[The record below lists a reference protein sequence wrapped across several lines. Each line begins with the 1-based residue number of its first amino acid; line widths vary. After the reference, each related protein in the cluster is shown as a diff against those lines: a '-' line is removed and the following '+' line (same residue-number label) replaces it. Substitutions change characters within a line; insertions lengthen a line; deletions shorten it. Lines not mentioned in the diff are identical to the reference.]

1 MSNILVNNLVMAG
14 SPVNVM
20 NDGTAREL
28 RVAAYARV
36 STDKDDQANSFESQ
50 VKYFTE
56 FIEKQENWQLVKI
69 YSDDG
74 ISGTSTHKRD
84 GFNDMIDDVMS
95 GKIDFIVTKEV
106 SRFARNTV
114 DTLQVTRNLKEMGVG
129 VYFMLDNINTLDKD
143 GELRLTL
150 MASLAQEES
159 RKTSERV
166 KWGQKRQMEK
176 GVVFGRNLLGYQVK
190 EGKLYLVEEEAEIV
204 KLIFHKYLNEGKGT
218 HIIARELKEEGIKP
232 YDPDGR
238 AKYKSDWSNTQI
250 LRVLRNEKYVGDLCQ
265 KKTYTKNYLDHKKRY
280 NRGQEEMIYIENHHP
295 EIAIISREMWDATQK
310 ELERRTTTAEQKSKH
325 SNRYWASGKI
335 YCGVCGEK
343 FVNKIKKTSVGS
355 TRAWSCLN
363 HVKAAA
369 FRNAECSM
377 HEWANDRSLKN
388 IILYILNILVDSKA
402 ELKEEI
408 IKDISELGIEENTK
422 STNDINSKI
431 EKLKNKKLKLIDI
444 RLSEE
449 ISQSDFM
456 IKQEQIETE
465 ISDLYI
471 ELDRLKELAIT
482 KQKQQNRMDNII
494 SEIDRVLNLND
505 ENLDIL
511 LGTVTQS
518 ITVYERHTVI
528 VKLKDIPFNF
538 RVAYKSTGKLDTYRT
553 VILSIEVVQNRITN

>member
-1 MSNILVNNLVMAG
+1 MRNILNNLGVAG
-14 SPVNVM
+14 LPVNVM
-20 NDGTAREL
+20 SDNAVREL

-50 VKYFTE
+50 VKFFTE
-56 FIEKQENWQLVKI
+56 FIEKQENWQLVKV
-69 YSDDG
+69 YSDDA
-74 ISGTSTHKRD
+74 ITGTSTHKRD

-95 GKIDFIVTKEV
+95 GKIDFIITKEV

-114 DTLQVTRNLKEMGVG
+114 DTLQVTRNLKEIGVG
-129 VYFMLDNINTLDKD
+129 VYFMLDNINTLDED

-176 GVVFGRNLLGYQVK
+176 GVVFGRNLLGYKVK
-190 EGKLYLVEEEAEIV
+190 EGKLYLVEDEAEIV
-204 KLIFHKYLNEGKGT
+204 KKIFHKYLIEGKGT

-238 AKYKSDWSNTQI
+238 AKYKNDWSNTQI

-265 KKTYTKNYLDHKKRY
+265 KKTYTKNFLDHKKRY
-280 NRGQEEMIYIENHHP
+280 NRGAEEKIYLRDHHP

-325 SNRYWASGKI
+325 SNRYWASGKVF
-335 YCGVCGEK
+335 CGVCGER

-355 TRAWSCLN
+355 LRAWNCLN

-377 HEWANDRSLKN
+377 SEWANDRSLKN
-388 IILYILNILVDSKA
+388 IVMHILNVLVDNKE
-402 ELKEEI
+402 ELKKEI
-408 IKDISELGIEENTK
+408 IKDITELSIEEKTK
-422 STNDINSKI
+422 SADDIQEKI
-431 EKLKNKKLKLIDI
+431 DKLDRKKLILIDI
-444 RLSEE
+444 RLADE
-449 ISQSDFM
+449 ISQADFL
-456 IKQEQIETE
+456 KKKKEIEDDITK
-465 ISDLYI
+465 LYA
-471 ELDRLKELAIT
+471 ELDRLKELENI
-482 KQKQQNRMDNII
+482 KQKQQDRMDSII
-494 SEIDRVLNLND
+494 AEIDRVLTLKD
-505 ENLDIL
+505 EDLDHL

-518 ITVYERHTVI
+518 ITVYENHTV
-528 VKLKDIPFNF
+528 VVRLKDVPFNF
-538 RVAYKSTGKLDTYRT
+538 RVEYKSTGKLDTYRT
-553 VILSIEVVQNRITN
+553 EILDFKIV

>member
-1 MSNILVNNLVMAG
+1 MNNILNNLGMTG
-14 SPVNVM
+14 IPVNVM
-20 NDGTAREL
+20 SDSAVREL

-335 YCGVCGEK
+335 YCGVCGER

-355 TRAWSCLN
+355 SRAWNCLN

-377 HEWANDRSLKN
+377 SEWASDRSLKN
-388 IILYILNILVDSKA
+388 IVLHILNVLVDNKE
-402 ELKEEI
+402 ELKQEI
-408 IKDISELGIEENTK
+408 IKDIADLSIEDKTK
-422 STNDINSKI
+422 SIDKLQSKI
-431 EKLKNKKLKLIDI
+431 DKLEQNKLKLIDI
-444 RLSEE
+444 RLADE
-449 ISQSDFM
+449 
-456 IKQEQIETE
+456 IKQADFLIKQKEIEDN
-465 ISDLYI
+465 ISKIYA
-471 ELDRLKELAIT
+471 ELDKLKELENI
-482 KQKQQNRMDNII
+482 KERQQDRMYSII
-494 SEIDRVLNLND
+494 AEIDRVLTLKAED
-505 ENLDIL
+505 LDHL
-511 LGTVTQS
+511 LGTVTQT
-518 ITVYERHTVI
+518 ITVYENHTV
-528 VKLKDIPFNF
+528 VVRLKDIPFNF
-538 RVAYKSTGKLDTYRT
+538 RVVYKSTGKLDTYRT
-553 VILSIEVVQNRITN
+553 EILSLEVV